1 MPFKGYRVTSP
12 FGYRTHPIT
21 GIRGVFHTGIDL
33 VKYHRA
39 PINAFTAGI
48 VLFAGK
54 GKAGSGFGGYGNVVF
69 IHDKNGRGQVYAHLD
84 SVNVRRGQRIN
95 KGHIIGRQGNTG
107 NTTGSHLH
115 YEVRKT
121 ASSKPPYGWIADRA
135 NNCLNPTTY
144 LESFHAAP
152 AKNNSSRVRT
162 IQSTL
167 NKRYNTALTVD
178 GIYGPQTKKALIKG
192 YQTELNKQFNAK
204 LGVDGIW
211 GPKTKSATVTISK
224 NARGNLT
231 WILQAALYALGYNPN
246 GLDGIF
252 GGGTEKAVRDFQR
265 NNKMKTDGK
274 AGKNTFAKMFG

>member
-21 GIRGVFHTGIDL
+21 GVRGTFHTGIDL

-48 VLFAGK
+48 VLFAGM
-54 GKAGSGFGGYGNVVF
+54 GSTGSGFGGYGNVVF
-69 IHDKNGRGQVYAHLD
+69 IQDKNGRGQVYAHLD

-95 KGHIIGRQGNTG
+95 KGHIIGRQGKTG

-115 YEVRKT
+115 FEVRKT
-121 ASSKPPYGWIADRA
+121 APSTPPYGWIADRA
-135 NNCLNPTTY
+135 NNSLNPTIY
-144 LESFHAAP
+144 LKSFGATAV
-152 AKNNSSRVRT
+152 KNSSSRIRT

-167 NKRYNTALTVD
+167 NRRYNTALNVD
-178 GIYGPQTKKALIKG
+178 GIYGPQTKRALIKG
-192 YQTELNKQFNAK
+192 YQTELNKQFNAG
-204 LGVDGIW
+204 LTIDGIW
-211 GPKTKSATVTISK
+211 GPRTQAATVTIRR

-231 WILQAALYALGYNPN
+231 WILQATLYALGYNPN

-252 GGGTEKAVRDFQR
+252 GAGTEKAVRDFQR
-265 NNKMKTDGK
+265 DKKIKVDGE
-274 AGKNTFAKMFG
+274 AGRNTFAKMFR